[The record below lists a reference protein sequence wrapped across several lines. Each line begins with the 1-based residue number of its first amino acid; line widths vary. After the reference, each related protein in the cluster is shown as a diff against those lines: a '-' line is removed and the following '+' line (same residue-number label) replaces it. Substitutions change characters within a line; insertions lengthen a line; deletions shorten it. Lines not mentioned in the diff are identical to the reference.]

1 MEGVDAIAV
10 GLKMRVDV
18 PEQLIDVL
26 KVGVGLHADV
36 FVDVYLDAGG
46 AEGEEAAL
54 AATEVGEQLVGVEG
68 ALDLGDLGAHFLALS
83 ADQTGSHS
91 IN

>member
-18 PEQLIDVL
+18 PEQLVDVL

-46 AEGEEAAL
+46 TEGEEAAL

-68 ALDLGDLGAHFLALS
+68 ALDLGDLWAHFLALS

-91 IN
+91 IY

>member
-1 MEGVDAIAV
+1 MEGVDAITV

-46 AEGEEAAL
+46 TEGEEAAL

>member
-10 GLKMRVDV
+10 GLKMRVDI

-46 AEGEEAAL
+46 TEGEEAAL

-83 ADQTGSHS
+83 AD
-91 IN
+91 